1 MKTANGIAIFLGC
14 ALTFSVSAMD
24 KTAGG
29 AVAGA
34 AVGALSGKS
43 VRSTVQGAV
52 VGGGIGAMTEHGDKG
67 KAARTG
73 GAIGAAVGAGAAAVS
88 GNSVLQGAGWAPGPA
103 A

>member
-34 AVGALSGKS
+34 AVGA
-43 VRSTVQGAV
+43 
-52 VGGGIGAMTEHGDKG
+52 
-67 KAARTG
+67 
-73 GAIGAAVGAGAAAVS
+73 GAAAVS
-88 GNSVLQGAGWAPGPA
+88 GNSVLQGAALGAGA
-103 A
+103 GGMIGKATH